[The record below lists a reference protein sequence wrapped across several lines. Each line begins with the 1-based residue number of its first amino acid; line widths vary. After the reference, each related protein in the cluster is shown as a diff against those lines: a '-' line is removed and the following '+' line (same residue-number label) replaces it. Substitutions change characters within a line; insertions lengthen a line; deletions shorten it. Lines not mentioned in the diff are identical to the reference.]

1 MTHETHARIA
11 ALVAAGFLMTSGG
24 AAFADTATSGNGS
37 IGGGNQVGAD
47 VDAPVNLCGNA
58 VGLLGV
64 AGANCTDS
72 EASVEDG
79 SEDEGTDGREED
91 EDASSTEA
99 PQPPEEPAPDEE
111 DPGEVDPGPD
121 EDGEV
126 PADPA
131 DPGDGGENPGEG
143 GTDNGEEPAES
154 DDEMRVPGETA
165 EEQQAPGAEEQ
176 REAEPVTDA
185 SPAGTELAD
194 TGTERGPLVG
204 LIAAAVGAVAV
215 GAGLV
220 FGLRRRTGA

>member
-72 EASVEDG
+72 EAAVEDG
-79 SEDEGTDGREED
+79 AEDEEREED

-99 PQPPEEPAPDEE
+99 PKPPEEPAPGEE
-111 DPGEVDPGPD
+111 DPGAVDPGPD
-121 EDGEV
+121 EEGEK
-126 PADPA
+126 PGA
-131 DPGDGGENPGEG
+131 PGDGGENPGEG
-143 GTDNGEEPAES
+143 GTDTGEEPAES
-154 DDEMRVPGETA
+154 EDQVSVPGETA
-165 EEQQAPGAEEQ
+165 EEQQAPETEELP
-176 REAEPVTDA
+176 EADPVTDA
-185 SPAGTELAD
+185 SPAGSELAD

-220 FGLRRRTGA
+220 FGLRRRAGA

>member
-79 SEDEGTDGREED
+79 SEDEGTDDREED
-91 EDASSTEA
+91 EDASSTDA
-99 PQPPEEPAPDEE
+99 PQPPEEPEPGEE
-111 DPGEVDPGPD
+111 DPGVDPGPD
-121 EDGEV
+121 DEGET
-126 PADPA
+126 PG

-143 GTDNGEEPAES
+143 GTDTGEEPAETE
-154 DDEMRVPGETA
+154 DQMRVPGETT
-165 EEQQAPGAEEQ
+165 EEQQAPATEEL
-176 REAEPVTDA
+176 READPVTDA
-185 SPAGTELAD
+185 SPASAELAD

-220 FGLRRRTGA
+220 FGLRRRAGA